1 MRVVKLRQ
9 FIIILIYVLFNSCLD
24 NDELTTKSVST
35 KSNPLE
41 KNKKLNQDK
50 NPKNKTIYILPLGNV
65 PVEQLKF
72 VQSSIAGFF
81 GYTVL
86 IENKVSLSPDLKN
99 NPPIRYVADKI
110 LAKFNT
116 TKNRLIL
123 TNVDIVTHD
132 KKRKVKEWG
141 VLGLGYRPG
150 NTCVVSTFRLNKAKV
165 KVSHGKFLERL
176 EKVCIHEVGHN
187 LGLPHC
193 TRNDKCLM
201 NDANGTIAQVDK
213 ETLNFCDYCRSKI
226 PKLIK

>member
-1 MRVVKLRQ
+1 MKLVFTLISLFLIFSCDSKVKE
-9 FIIILIYVLFNSCLD
+9 FIEKKPQTPTNTKNSA
-24 NDELTTKSVST
+24 
-35 KSNPLE
+35 
-41 KNKKLNQDK
+41 NQ
-50 NPKNKTIYILPLGNV
+50 NNKTIYILPLGDV
-65 PVEQLKF
+65 PDKQLKF
-72 VQSSIAGFF
+72 VQSSVAGFF

-86 IENKVSLSPDLKN
+86 LENKVSLSPDLKN
-99 NPPIRYVADKI
+99 KPPGRYVADKI
-110 LAKFNT
+110 LAKFNS

-123 TNVDIVTHD
+123 TSVDIVTHD

-150 NTCVVSTFRLNKAKV
+150 KTCVVSTFRMNRAEV
-165 KVSHGKFLERL
+165 KVSHEKFLERL

-226 PKLIK
+226 QNSIK